1 MADLSL
7 PILDLSRLDAGPEAA
22 AAFRDDLRAATH
34 DVGFFYLTGTGISPE
49 LEDRLHRA
57 ARDFFALPEADKLAI
72 ENVKSPHFRGYT
84 RVGGERTQGRVDW
97 REQIDIGPERAAVAD
112 GSAPDYARLIGPN
125 LWPAAQ
131 PELRVVVSEWHD
143 HLSGVARKLLR
154 AWAVALGA
162 DESYFDQHFGEPS
175 TLIKIVRYPGKDDPT
190 PQQGV
195 GAHKDS
201 GVLTLLWVEPGKG
214 GLQVQRDGEWVDA
227 PPVPGAFVVNIG
239 ELLEYA
245 TQGYLIATNHRVVS
259 PKYPDDRISVPF
271 FFNPALDARLP
282 IIELPA
288 DLAAEAR
295 GVTQDP
301 ANPIHALYGSNAL
314 KSRLRAHPD
323 VAAIHHADLV
333 AARAEASAGPAPPPR
348 FDSAEELGLRGRELL
363 VAEDAGI
370 LPRRQLRQLRHDV
383 RATRRGSRSGRRS
396 RLRVLRRRGLRG
408 RVDLRLLLSSRI
420 LLLVVLALRFLLLV
434 TLNAPADRGRRPRHH
449 SGTSSHTDQA
459 GTTPSS

>member
-1 MADLSL
+1 MADATL
-7 PILDLSRLDAGPEAA
+7 PVLDLSRLDAGPEAA
-22 AAFRDDLRAATH
+22 AGFRADLRAATH
-34 DVGFFYLTGTGISPE
+34 DVGFFYLTGTGVPPE
-49 LEDRLHRA
+49 LEARLHRA

-72 ENVKSPHFRGYT
+72 ENVNSPHFRGYT
-84 RVGGERTQGRVDW
+84 RIGGERTQGRVDW
-97 REQIDIGPERAAVAD
+97 REQIDIGPERAALD
-112 GSAPDYARLIGPN
+112 PETSPDYARLIGPN
-125 LWPAAQ
+125 LWPQAQ
-131 PELRVVVSEWHD
+131 PELREVVSEWHD

-154 AWAVALGA
+154 AWALALGA
-162 DESYFDQHFGEPS
+162 EESYFDEHFGEPS

-227 PPVPGAFVVNIG
+227 PAVPGAFVVNIG

-245 TQGYLIATNHRVVS
+245 TQGYLIATNHRVIS
-259 PKYPDDRISVPF
+259 PTYPEDRISVPF

-288 DLAAEAR
+288 ELAAEAR

-301 ANPIHALYGSNAL
+301 TNPIHALYGENAL

-333 AARAEASAGPAPPPR
+333 ARAGA
-348 FDSAEELGLRGRELL
+348 
-363 VAEDAGI
+363 
-370 LPRRQLRQLRHDV
+370 
-383 RATRRGSRSGRRS
+383 
-396 RLRVLRRRGLRG
+396 
-408 RVDLRLLLSSRI
+408 
-420 LLLVVLALRFLLLV
+420 
-434 TLNAPADRGRRPRHH
+434 
-449 SGTSSHTDQA
+449 
-459 GTTPSS
+459 